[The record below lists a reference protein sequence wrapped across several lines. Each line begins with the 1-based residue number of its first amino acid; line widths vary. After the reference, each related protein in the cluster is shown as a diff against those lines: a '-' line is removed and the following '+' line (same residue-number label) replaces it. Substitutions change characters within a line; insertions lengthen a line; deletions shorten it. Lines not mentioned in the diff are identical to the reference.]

1 MKAVYPVVFTKL
13 EDGYMAYVP
22 DMEINTQGDNLP
34 EAIAMARDDIGLM
47 GIDMEDEHKDVP
59 TPSSME
65 AVPHEQGEIV
75 SMVDIDFDVYRRA
88 QKRRAVRRNVTLP
101 AWLDMAAEKAG
112 INVSAVLQE
121 ALKHELQLVGK

>member
-1 MKAVYPVVFTKL
+1 MKAAYPVVFSQLT
-13 EDGYMAYVP
+13 DGYMAYVP